1 MKKICVL
8 IPTYNEEENVRD
20 VYNAV
25 TNTLSKVTE
34 DYVYD
39 ILFIDNASTDSTR
52 TLLRELAASDK
63 RVKCIFN
70 AKNFGFANSQF
81 YGLLNSNADCTILFY
96 ADLQEPV
103 ELLPVFIKEWE
114 RGAKIVIGQKNSSE
128 ENHVMY
134 ILRTLYYRLVKKFSS
149 VEQIEHFT
157 GFGLY
162 DKSFIDVLRTLE
174 DPLPFLRGVVAEFG
188 YNIKIIP
195 YTQHARHKG
204 KSSFTLYKLYDLAML
219 SFTSYTKVGLRLAVF
234 IGFFAS
240 IVSFMLGL
248 TYLILK
254 LIYWDKFPAGTASIL
269 ISIMFLGSVQLF
281 FIGMIG
287 EYILTINT
295 RLMKRPIVIEK
306 ERINF

>member
-8 IPTYNEEENVRD
+8 IPTYNEEENVKD

-25 TNTLSKVTE
+25 TNALSKVTG
-34 DYVYD
+34 DYIYD
-39 ILFIDNASTDSTR
+39 ILFIDNASADSTR
-52 TLLRELAASDK
+52 ALLRELAADDE

-81 YGLLNSNADCTILFY
+81 YGLLNSDGDCTILFY

-103 ELLPVFIKEWE
+103 ELLPVFINEWAI
-114 RGAKIVIGQKNSSE
+114 GAKIVIGQKTSSE
-128 ENHVMY
+128 EKHIMY
-134 ILRTLYYRLVKKFSS
+134 VVRTLYYKLVKKFSS

-162 DKSFIDVLRTLE
+162 DKSFVDVLRTLE
-174 DPLPFLRGVVAEFG
+174 DPLPFLRGIVAEFG

-195 YTQHARHKG
+195 YAQHARKKG
-204 KSSFTLYKLYDLAML
+204 KSSFNLYKLYDLAML
-219 SFTSYTKVGLRLAVF
+219 SLTSYTKVGLRLAVF

-240 IVSFMLGL
+240 IVSFILGV

-254 LIYWDKFPAGTASIL
+254 LVYWDKFPAGTASIL
-269 ISIMFLGSVQLF
+269 IGMMFLGSVQLF

-295 RLMKRPIVIEK
+295 RLMKRPLVIEE
-306 ERINF
+306 ERVNF

>member
-8 IPTYNEEENVRD
+8 IPTYNEEENVKD

-25 TNTLSKVTE
+25 TNALSKVTE
-34 DYVYD
+34 AYAYD

-52 TLLRELAASDK
+52 TLLRGLAAEDK

-81 YGLLNSNADCTILFY
+81 YGLLNSEGDCTMLFCG
-96 ADLQEPV
+96 DWQEPV
-103 ELLPVFIKEWE
+103 ELLPVFISEWTK
-114 RGAKIVIGQKNSSE
+114 GAKIVIGQKTSSE
-128 ENHVMY
+128 EKHIMY
-134 ILRTLYYRLVKKFSS
+134 VIRTLYYKLVKKFSS

-162 DKSFIDVLRTLE
+162 DKSFINVLRTLE
-174 DPLPFLRGVVAEFG
+174 DPLPFLRGIVAEFG

-195 YTQHARHKG
+195 YTQHARQKG

-219 SFTSYTKVGLRLAVF
+219 SLTSYTKVGLRLAVF

-240 IVSFMLGL
+240 IVSFILGL
-248 TYLILK
+248 TYLVLK

-269 ISIMFLGSVQLF
+269 IGMMFLGSVQLF

-295 RLMKRPIVIEK
+295 RLMKRPLVIEE
-306 ERINF
+306 ERVNF